1 MDHFITE
8 LRTRAKPCEFD
19 DQHVSVI
26 RDRIVFGVSD
36 ACLKERLLRESS
48 DLTREKATSLCRAAE
63 ESEKQLKDVKTT
75 FDVWQVRLDEESSQL
90 FTFNNLFGRYRLK
103 RMPFGISSAPEV
115 FQKKNEVLFR
125 DIDGM

>member
-1 MDHFITE
+1 MDQYITE

-19 DQHVSVI
+19 DQNDSVI

-63 ESEKQLKDVKTT
+63 ESEKQLKDVKT
-75 FDVWQVRLDEESSQL
+75 FVIWQVRLDEESSQL